1 MRHSTRNL
9 QQSVLEGK
17 HKRPSRER
25 RPAVEG
31 LEERALLSAA
41 HALAVHE
48 DYSGLGYTY
57 TQTNLVSNIQGHAHH
72 TDGRLVNPWDV
83 NFPQKP
89 KTYPPVIV
97 ADQGTGVATS
107 YWIKRKGRKVIVSKW
122 AVTIPTVGS
131 SEPSGPTGLV
141 QNTHPGEFLIP
152 EPNGSLVAATY
163 IVAALQ
169 GTIFGIEGFSA
180 NRNITNATSA
190 EKMVDNSSAGAEYT
204 GLAAGTVFDAAGN
217 GHDYIYAANEGTS
230 PGIQVFD
237 SSFGEVQLPNG
248 NVKGNPNFTGN
259 FTLPAGSLPAGF
271 MPYGVRDLSLGAGSK
286 QEANLFVTYR
296 GPNFQG
302 GAVAVF
308 TNGGT
313 FLGLIASDTKEGNLQ
328 SPWGLAYIGQG
339 LFGDVGGDLLVG
351 NFSSGQI
358 DAYTVTVNQ
367 TEASAEFRGELTDP
381 KGNPLTIPGLRTIHF
396 GPGLGTFGQSHAA
409 LLFTADAELDTP
421 QSRNYSLYG
430 EITPIAPPTIYH
442 RPVYPRGRTGQPYV
456 LVGNGSGVLP
466 VETRRQEFDHRRR

>member
-9 QQSVLEGK
+9 QHTVLEGK
-17 HKRPSRER
+17 HKRRSRER

-41 HALAVHE
+41 HDLAVHE
-48 DYSGLGYTY
+48 DYSDVGYIY
-57 TQTNLVSNIQGHAHH
+57 TQYNLVSNIRHKAPLF
-72 TDGRLVNPWDV
+72 DRRLVNPWDV

-89 KTYPPVIV
+89 QTYPPVIV

-107 YWIKRKGRKVIVSKW
+107 YWIKRKGRKVIVSKS

-131 SEPSGPTGLV
+131 SELSGPTGLV
-141 QNTHPGEFLIP
+141 QNTSGGFKI
-152 EPNGSLVAATY
+152 NGVPATY
-163 IVAALQ
+163 IVATLQ
-169 GTIFGIEGFSA
+169 GTIFGIGGFSA
-180 NRNITNATSA
+180 NGNITHATSA
-190 EKMVDNSSAGAEYT
+190 EKMVDEAGAEYT
-204 GLAAGTVFDAAGN
+204 GLAAGIVVDAAGN
-217 GHDYIYAANEGTS
+217 DHDYIYAANEGTS

-237 SSFGEVQLPNG
+237 SSFGPVQLPNG

-271 MPYGVRDLSLGAGSK
+271 MPYGVKDLSLGAGSK
-286 QEANLFVTYR
+286 QEADLFVTYR

-313 FLGLIASDTKEGNLQ
+313 FLGLIGSDTNEGNLQ

-367 TEASAEFRGELTDP
+367 TEASAEFQGELTDTVS
-381 KGNPLTIPGLRTIHF
+381 GAPLIIPGLRSIHF
-396 GPGLGTFGQSHAA
+396 GPGLAEGSKHSQVA
-409 LLFTADAELDTP
+409 LLFTADSELDTP
-421 QSRNYSLYG
+421 QSRNFSLYG
-430 EITPIAPPTIYH
+430 EITPSAAQTIDP

-466 VETRRQEFDHRRR
+466 VETRRQQFDHRRR

>member
-1 MRHSTRNL
+1 MRLSTRNL
-9 QQSVLEGK
+9 HHTVLEGK
-17 HKRPSRER
+17 HKQQTRKR

-31 LEERALLSAA
+31 LEERALLSAS

-48 DYSGLGYTY
+48 DYSDLGYIY
-57 TQTNLVSNIQGHAHH
+57 TQYNLVSNIRHKAPLF
-72 TDGRLVNPWDV
+72 DRRLVNPWDV

-89 KTYPPVIV
+89 QTYPPVIV

-107 YWIKRKGRKVIVSKW
+107 YWIKRKGRKVIVSKS

-131 SEPSGPTGLV
+131 SEPGGPTGLV
-141 QNTHPGEFLIP
+141 QNTSGGFKI
-152 EPNGSLVAATY
+152 NGVPATY
-163 IVAALQ
+163 IVATLQ
-169 GTIFGIEGFSA
+169 GTIEGIEGFSKKG
-180 NRNITNATSA
+180 NITNTTSA
-190 EKMVDNSSAGAEYT
+190 EIMVDNSSTGAEYT
-204 GLAAGTVFDAAGN
+204 GLAAGTFN
-217 GHDYIYAANEGTS
+217 GQPYIYAANEGTN

-237 SSFGEVQLPNG
+237 GSFHQVALGVSNFEGTVNG
-248 NVKGNPNFTGN
+248 SFFGN
-259 FTLPAGSLPAGF
+259 FIDPILPAGF
-271 MPYGVRDLSLGAGSK
+271 MPYGVKDLSLGAGSK
-286 QEANLFVTYR
+286 QEADLFVTYR
-296 GPNFQG
+296 APNFQG

-308 TNGGT
+308 TNNGE
-313 FLGLIASDTKEGNLQ
+313 FLGQIASDTTSGGNLQ

-351 NFSSGQI
+351 NYSSGQI

-367 TEASAEFRGELTDP
+367 TEGSAEFQGELT
-381 KGNPLTIPGLRTIHF
+381 GTVSGAPLIIPGLRSIHF
-396 GPGLGTFGQSHAA
+396 GPGLWDPGHPQVA

-430 EITPIAPPTIYH
+430 EITPSAPPAILH
-442 RPVYPRGRTGQPYV
+442 HGCIGDCGGGTGQPYV

>member
-9 QQSVLEGK
+9 QHTVLKGK
-17 HKRPSRER
+17 HKRRSRKR

-31 LEERALLSAA
+31 LEQRALLSAA
-41 HALAVHE
+41 HDLAVHE
-48 DYSGLGYTY
+48 DYSDVGDLYR
-57 TQTNLVSNIQGHAHH
+57 QTNLVSNISGYAEYF
-72 TDGRLVNPWDV
+72 DPRLVNPWDV
-83 NFPQKP
+83 NFPQLPHK
-89 KTYPPVIV
+89 YPPVIV
-97 ADQGTGVATS
+97 ADQGKGVATS
-107 YWIKRKGRKVIVSKW
+107 YWIKQESSNVIVSNKK
-122 AVTIPTVGS
+122 VKIHTVGS

-141 QNTHPGEFLIP
+141 QNIHPHDFMIGNVP
-152 EPNGSLVAATY
+152 ATY
-163 IVAALQ
+163 IVATLQ
-169 GTIFGIEGFSA
+169 GTIEGIEGFSEK
-180 NRNITNATSA
+180 NGNITKKTTA
-190 EKMVDNSSAGAEYT
+190 EIMVDNSSTGAEYT
-204 GLAAGTVFDAAGN
+204 GLAAGTFN
-217 GHDYIYAANEGTS
+217 GQPYIYAANEGTN

-237 SSFGEVQLPNG
+237 GSFHQVPLGVSNIAGTVNSSVF
-248 NVKGNPNFTGN
+248 GN

-271 MPYGVRDLSLGAGSK
+271 MPYGVRDLSLGAGK
-286 QEANLFVTYR
+286 QDADLFVTYR

-313 FLGLIASDTKEGNLQ
+313 FLGLIASDTNEEGYLQ

-358 DAYTVTVNQ
+358 DAYAVTVNQ
-367 TEASAEFRGELTDP
+367 TEASAEFQGALSGP
-381 KGNPLTIPGLRTIHF
+381 ASGVPLVIPGLRSIHF
-396 GPGLGTFGQSHAA
+396 GPGLASLAWGSNHSQVA
-409 LLFTADAELDTP
+409 LLFTADSELDTP

-430 EITPIAPPTIYH
+430 EITPNLPTPTPIMH